1 MLTNRTNSPWW
12 LIGALLIAVPIAL
25 PIIVL
30 IGAALAPSSDSWVH
44 MRDTVLGLYIAN
56 TLMLMVLVALFA
68 SSIGIT
74 TAWLTTQYDFP
85 LRRLL
90 IPALALPLA
99 APAYV
104 IGYVYADLLEF
115 AGPVQALLR
124 QWLDSP
130 ANAALLPNVRSLL
143 GASLVM
149 AFVLY
154 PYIYLLARG
163 SFVQQSGALHEAA
176 RALGASRLKVF
187 WRVGLPVAWP
197 GLMGGLALVL
207 METLADYGVVE
218 HYGVPTLTTGIFRT
232 WFAMGEPTAALQL
245 AGWLFI
251 FVCMLIVAEQFA
263 RHGQRFNPLSRQRQ
277 VVRLRLTGW
286 QGWIAWAMPIACAVG
301 PSAAVAIAFWH
312 GAHIRS
318 DAVQRHFFDVDR
330 Q

>member
-1 MLTNRTNSPWW
+1 MLTTRTNSPWW
-12 LIGALLIAVPIAL
+12 LIGTLLIAVPIAL

-44 MRDTVLGLYIAN
+44 MRDTVLGLYFGN

-74 TAWLTTQYDFP
+74 TAWLTAQYDFP

-124 QWLDSP
+124 QWLDWP
-130 ANAALLPNVRSLL
+130 ANAALLPNVRSLP
-143 GASLVM
+143 GASLVL
-149 AFVLY
+149 ALVLY

-176 RALGASRLKVF
+176 RALGASRLTVF

-197 GLMGGLALVL
+197 ALMGGGLGADGDRGGLWCRRALRCAH
-207 METLADYGVVE
+207 TDYG
-218 HYGVPTLTTGIFRT
+218 YFSYL
-232 WFAMGEPTAALQL
+232 
-245 AGWLFI
+245 
-251 FVCMLIVAEQFA
+251 VC
-263 RHGQRFNPLSRQRQ
+263 HG
-277 VVRLRLTGW
+277 
-286 QGWIAWAMPIACAVG
+286 
-301 PSAAVAIAFWH
+301 
-312 GAHIRS
+312 
-318 DAVQRHFFDVDR
+318 
-330 Q
+330 